1 VAKVAKAAKA
11 AKAARVSRAMVRGV
25 MDARADRA
33 LVLLARLLPGSVV
46 HGLVRVQVTTR
57 LARRRPGWA
66 PLRRPALASA
76 ASAPTVATAPTGV
89 TAATAVHV
97 PAWGAAPAP
106 AGLAPVAAVLA
117 GRALRPALVLPATA
131 ARVPVVRVL
140 AVRGLAR

>member
-1 VAKVAKAAKA
+1 MDKA

-25 MDARADRA
+25 MDAQADRA
-33 LVLLARLLPGSVV
+33 LVLLAPPLPGSVV
-46 HGLVRVQVTTR
+46 HDLVRVRVTTR
-57 LARRRPGWA
+57 SARRRPGWA
-66 PLRRPALASA
+66 PPRLPALASA
-76 ASAPTVATAPTGV
+76 ATAPTVATAPTGV

-106 AGLAPVAAVLA
+106 AGLALVAAVLA

>member
-1 VAKVAKAAKA
+1 VDKA

-25 MDARADRA
+25 MDAQADRA
-33 LVLLARLLPGSVV
+33 LVLLAPPLPGSVV

-57 LARRRPGWA
+57 SARRRPGWA
-66 PLRRPALASA
+66 PPRLPALASA
-76 ASAPTVATAPTGV
+76 ATAPTVATAPTGV
-89 TAATAVHV
+89 TAATAATAVHV
-97 PAWGAAPAP
+97 LAWGAAPAP
-106 AGLAPVAAVLA
+106 AGLALVAAVLA